1 MANTLYNFIA
11 STNSMKINLS
21 QAEIPL
27 CINVVLNLEK
37 HFQLALNI
45 LLKKLFLQFLK
56 NWGRDLNMI
65 LIDVS
70 ITTNMLLSHILTINQ
85 LIWKTK
91 GGRKLLCIIAKKEMN
106 SNGFSFYNRYRSI
119 CYFDVEKQR

>member
-11 STNSMKINLS
+11 ITNSMKISLS
-21 QAEIPL
+21 QAEITL

-37 HFQLALNI
+37 HFELELNI
-45 LLKKLFLQFLK
+45 LSKNFSYKFFKK
-56 NWGRDLNMI
+56 WGRDLNMM